1 MSCANFLYIL
11 ISLNSLRRRFKSDF
25 ALRGAHQTD
34 RQKTV
39 LVRQQNALQRKVDAW
54 KGVQLLY
61 TPAAQFLS
69 LRMETVGIPDNPEDI
84 KLFLPSLLTADT
96 ISCSPHLLTIEW
108 ELRIAQAGDALD
120 EIRQS
125 LRLCDYMYTFK
136 RNWIRGQSANTR
148 AQNALSRVEARAAA
162 AADRYRAAH
171 AALSSLAPVLN
182 KVGWN
187 VKLRSLNNKDDVRGM
202 TVPRKGE
209 SEGRRQLSWIWVVE
223 GVGDD
228 EDEVVQDGRFF
239 SQLKLDA
246 HRINRSSGGVVQSLC

>member
-1 MSCANFLYIL
+1 MIL
-11 ISLNSLRRRFKSDF
+11 LVSLNSLRRRFKSDF
-25 ALRGAHQTD
+25 SLQGAHQTD

-39 LVRQQNALQRKVDAW
+39 LLQQRNALQRKVDAW

-246 HRINRSSGGVVQSLC
+246 HRINRSSGGVVQSSC